1 MAPDTAA
8 ARRRWF
14 ALGVLVLPVL
24 IISMDAT
31 VLGFAVPQLSEALE
45 PSSSQLLWIIDI
57 YSFVLAGLLVTMG
70 ALGDRI
76 GRRRLLTIG
85 AGAFSVASL
94 VSAFST
100 SPEMLIGARALLG
113 IAGATLMP
121 STLSLIRNI
130 FEDDRERQTAIALWA
145 ASFAVG
151 TALGPIVGGFLLG
164 HFWWGSVFLAGVPV
178 TGALLVAA
186 PRLVPESKDPQ
197 PGAFDLTSAALSML
211 TMIPSVYAVKM
222 FAEHGPTASAAV
234 ALVVGVVSGV
244 LFVRRQ
250 RRLTDPMIDVTLF
263 RVPKFRMAVSGN
275 LLACFGFAGTLFI
288 VTQYL
293 QLVSGMSPLRAG
305 LQLLPALVA
314 SMAMMAAAPVAARRF
329 GPFAV
334 IAVGL
339 TMGAVGFAL
348 LTQLGTD
355 SVPLVTVAVLV
366 LNGGLGMAMSVAV
379 DGILASVPPARAGA
393 GASVSETANELGIA
407 LGTALLGSIM
417 TAVYRSRME
426 LLDAVPDDALRRAR
440 ETLGAAIVASEELS
454 GAAGAALES
463 GARSAFV
470 EGVHTAAIVASAA
483 TFVVA
488 VWAAVTRLRDGG
500 D

>member
-1 MAPDTAA
+1 
-8 ARRRWF
+8 
-14 ALGVLVLPVL
+14 
-24 IISMDAT
+24 
-31 VLGFAVPQLSEALE
+31 
-45 PSSSQLLWIIDI
+45 
-57 YSFVLAGLLVTMG
+57 
-70 ALGDRI
+70 
-76 GRRRLLTIG
+76 
-85 AGAFSVASL
+85 
-94 VSAFST
+94 
-100 SPEMLIGARALLG
+100 
-113 IAGATLMP
+113 
-121 STLSLIRNI
+121 
-130 FEDDRERQTAIALWA
+130 
-145 ASFAVG
+145 
-151 TALGPIVGGFLLG
+151 
-164 HFWWGSVFLAGVPV
+164 
-178 TGALLVAA
+178 
-186 PRLVPESKDPQ
+186 
-197 PGAFDLTSAALSML
+197 ML
-211 TMIPSVYAVKM
+211 TMIPSVYSVKM

-250 RRLTDPMIDVTLF
+250 RGLTDPMIDVTLF

-314 SMAMMAAAPVAARRF
+314 SMAMMAAAPAAARRF